1 MIAVFHLVK
10 RFVGSLSPAAPTVAD
25 EVWAESFLLDGELAL
40 WRRLSNVDR
49 RHAIHVA
56 RRFEALGSWTRDEM
70 AAALLHD
77 IGKIES
83 QLSTLERLGA
93 TVFGG
98 RTTRW
103 SAYRDHERLGVE
115 LCREAGSSSAT
126 IEILSNAPGPAV
138 TALRRAD
145 RT

>member
-49 RHAIHVA
+49 RHAIRVA
-56 RRFEALGSWTRDEM
+56 RRFEPLGSWTRDEM

-77 IGKIES
+77 IGKIAS
-83 QLSTLERLGA
+83 QLSTLERVGA
-93 TVFGG
+93 TILGN
-98 RTTRW
+98 RTERW
-103 SAYRDHERLGVE
+103 RDYRDHERIGVE
-115 LCREAGSSSAT
+115 LCRESGSSAAT
-126 IEILSNAPGPAV
+126 LAILSNQPSDSV

-145 RT
+145 RI

>member
-1 MIAVFHLVK
+1 MFHLAK
-10 RFVGSLSPAAPTVAD
+10 RFLGSLSSVAPTVAD

-49 RHAIHVA
+49 RHAIHVT

-77 IGKIES
+77 IGKIAS
-83 QLSTLERLGA
+83 QLSTLERVGA
-93 TVFGG
+93 TILGS
-98 RTTRW
+98 RTERW
-103 SAYRDHERLGVE
+103 RRYRDHERIGVE
-115 LCREAGSSSAT
+115 LCREAGSSAAT
-126 IEILSNAPGPAV
+126 LAILCNQPSDSV

-145 RT
+145 RI